1 MPYFVVINFS
11 CSKIEVQIRLIGSVT
26 GAMYDGSR
34 WSLVIFVICQY
45 FICVATYT
53 IFLWEEN
60 NNMGKTEDALRALV
74 CQKQKQ
80 NACACRYQAHVCHG
94 NVAHHRR
101 PPNRTLC
108 HLVFRKRGRPWGS
121 VFDCNDPPPNV
132 LMIRKCITSVK
143 LNLKTEK

>member
-1 MPYFVVINFS
+1 
-11 CSKIEVQIRLIGSVT
+11 
-26 GAMYDGSR
+26 MYDGSR

-80 NACACRYQAHVCHG
+80 NACACI
-94 NVAHHRR
+94 RR
-101 PPNRTLC
+101 TC
-108 HLVFRKRGRPWGS
+108 VME
-121 VFDCNDPPPNV
+121 V
-132 LMIRKCITSVK
+132 
-143 LNLKTEK
+143 

>member
-1 MPYFVVINFS
+1 
-11 CSKIEVQIRLIGSVT
+11 
-26 GAMYDGSR
+26 MYDGSR

-101 PPNRTLC
+101 PLIGHYATWFLGKGEGSGV
-108 HLVFRKRGRPWGS
+108 VFS
-121 VFDCNDPPPNV
+121 TVMTPPYFYDKKVYNFS
-132 LMIRKCITSVK
+132 KTSS
-143 LNLKTEK
+143 